1 MGAEHWTSRFL
12 SLSLVF
18 FGSKSGNSVCSV
30 CLPGILQDSSRDTT
44 GLHVQNASRH
54 PVRCGTFKSLSLSLR
69 WVFSL
74 STRGRIHKLLNEV
87 KTKLTEDILCHVL
100 CHVFYISGSISFHLI
115 YKVTSK
121 VLQKQQCTIEIW
133 GIIIVAAIWLFSLC
147 YTLIFQKTEIFPIR
161 KRKVLT
167 SSSITQDL

>member
-1 MGAEHWTSRFL
+1 MQNVEQVAFSLWALFSLALNRAILLALFVFQGYYRTPRTECIKACSEVWTL
-12 SLSLVF
+12 
-18 FGSKSGNSVCSV
+18 
-30 CLPGILQDSSRDTT
+30 
-44 GLHVQNASRH
+44 
-54 PVRCGTFKSLSLSLR
+54 KSLSLSLR

-87 KTKLTEDILCHVL
+87 KTKLTEDIFCRVL
-100 CHVFYISGSISFHLI
+100 CHVFNISGSISFHLI